1 MTEIKLRR
9 ERLTREIKEVAMESG
24 ASLVGIVSA
33 EVYDSLPKI
42 WVEWKIQDYS
52 KKASEI
58 MPYAKSV
65 VAVGYHVWDDML
77 ELAIRKG
84 EEWVYPGYFPLEAI
98 TQAVK
103 NHLEKEGCKTVS
115 AHGLSYKRLAQLAGF
130 GCIGK
135 NTLIINP
142 IFGPWIR
149 LAAVLTD
156 AELVADVPFSQDLC
170 LGCDECVR
178 ACPVKALTP
187 YKVDSSKCLIGV
199 RLLQKE
205 KSGYNERLRRYEPS
219 FTENAHLMCMECQ
232 KACKYGKNLHSSLVL
247 V

>member
-1 MTEIKLRR
+1 MVEEKPEWTKL
-9 ERLTREIKEVAMESG
+9 TKEIKEVATESG

-52 KKASEI
+52 KKAAEI
-58 MPYAKSV
+58 MPKAKSIV
-65 VAVGYHVWDDML
+65 VVGYHVWDDML

-84 EEWVYPGYFPLEAI
+84 EEWVYPGYFALEAI
-98 TQAVK
+98 TQTVK
-103 NHLEKEGCKTVS
+103 SYLEKKGYEAAS
-115 AHGLSYKRLAQLAGF
+115 AHELSYKRLAQLAGF

-156 AELVADVPFSQDLC
+156 AQLVADKPFTQDLC
-170 LGCDECVR
+170 VDCDECVK
-178 ACPVKALTP
+178 ACPVKALTT
-187 YKVDSSKCLIGV
+187 YKIDSNKCLIGL
-199 RLLQKE
+199 RLLHKSMSGQNE
-205 KSGYNERLRRYEPS
+205 KMRKYEPT

-232 KACKYGKNLHSSLVL
+232 KACKYGKSLHSSLL
-247 V
+247 FI